1 MLETEAESLLKERS
15 LRVTRPRVAVLSVIH
30 DSPHLDATAIV
41 TQVREKLGTVSTQT
55 VYDVLNTLVDAHI
68 ARRIA
73 VPNGGARYELETGDN
88 HQHVVCRD
96 CGRIHDVADPGT
108 STPLSAGSE
117 HGFEIDNIEVTF
129 WGLCP
134 QCRAGQPTTVA

>member
-1 MLETEAESLLKERS
+1 MLESEAESLLKERS

-30 DSPHLDATAIV
+30 ASPHLDATAIV

-108 STPLSAGSE
+108 STRLSAGSE

>member
-1 MLETEAESLLKERS
+1 MLESEAESLLKERS

-30 DSPHLDATAIV
+30 ASPHADPTAII
-41 TQVREKLGTVSTQT
+41 TQVRGKSEAVSTQT
-55 VYDVLNTLVDAHI
+55 VYVVLNTLVDAHI

-73 VPNGGARYELETGDN
+73 VPNGGARYEIETGDN
-88 HQHVVCRD
+88 HQHVACRD
-96 CGRIHDVADPGT
+96 CVRIHDVADPGT

>member
-1 MLETEAESLLKERS
+1 MLESDAESLLKKRS

-30 DSPHLDATAIV
+30 ASPHHDATAIV
-41 TQVREKLGTVSTQT
+41 TQVRLNLGTVSTQT

-96 CGRIHDVADPGT
+96 CGRIHDVAYPGT

-117 HGFEIDNIEVTF
+117 RGVETDNIEVTY

>member
-1 MLETEAESLLKERS
+1 MDKTPEALLKEKS
-15 LRVTRPRVAVLSVIH
+15 LRVTRPRIAVLSVIQA
-30 DSPHLDATAIV
+30 SPHLDATSIV
-41 TQVREKLGTVSTQT
+41 SEVRKKLGTVSTQT
-55 VYDVLNTLVDAHI
+55 VYDVLNTLVDAHL

-73 VPNGGARYELETGDN
+73 IPSGGALYEIETGDN

-96 CGRIHDVADPGT
+96 CGAIHDVEDPGT
-108 STPLSAGSE
+108 STPLSASSQ

-134 QCRAGQPTTVA
+134 NCRETAQVS